1 MKADSAALPVLE
13 RYELKFTIPAE
24 WVEPIS
30 AYVESYCH
38 LDRYSEETPG
48 GFYQVNSLYLDSPDY
63 HFLRCRKERLQDRF
77 NMRVRSYSPLPT
89 APYFLEV
96 KRKHGDII
104 RKHRARV
111 RDENLERVLDPASG
125 HEGLI
130 SPGEAANADLFRSLV
145 HRYNA
150 MPVVMTSY
158 RRKAYFSHCD
168 DYARITFDAGLR
180 YMRQQEYKPL
190 MLEGGLAPSD
200 AESRFDEG
208 ASVILELK
216 CYARYVPL
224 WMIDLIRMFQLK
236 RRGFSKYASAM
247 EQVFRSSGFDGSDR
261 VARRIIF
268 GRDGGVKGEST

>member
-1 MKADSAALPVLE
+1 VKPDASPLAVLE
-13 RYELKFTIPAE
+13 RYELKFTIPAD

-30 AYVESYCH
+30 AFVESYCH
-38 LDRYSEETPG
+38 MDKYSEDTPG

-111 RDENLERVLDPASG
+111 RDEDLERVLDPASG
-125 HEGLI
+125 HECLI
-130 SPGEAANADLFRSLV
+130 SPGEIANADLFRSLV
-145 HRYNA
+145 HRHNA
-150 MPVVMTSY
+150 APVVMTTY
-158 RRKAYFSHCD
+158 RRKAYVSHCD
-168 DYARITFDAGLR
+168 EYARVTFDAGLR
-180 YMRQQEYKPL
+180 YMRQHEYKPL
-190 MLEGGLAPSD
+190 TLEGGLAPSD
-200 AESRFDEG
+200 AETRFDEG

-224 WMIDLIRMFQLK
+224 WMVDLIRAFQLK

-247 EQVFRSSGFDGSDR
+247 GQVFRNQGFDAGDR
-261 VARRIIF
+261 MSREAGF
-268 GRDGGVKGEST
+268 GRYG